1 MRFRSTVGRFN
12 APIKHGQLE
21 NSLSKCVLLSLSE
34 RVLRLFQACAK
45 TEANYLMQTNV
56 SSELCKIS
64 NICELRVPTRVMVLP
79 CLLGTFYAA
88 KFTAKFARLNK
99 P

>member
-1 MRFRSTVGRFN
+1 MRLRSRVGRFN

-21 NSLSKCVLLSLSE
+21 T
-34 RVLRLFQACAK
+34 CAK
-45 TEANYLMQTNV
+45 TDANYALQTNV